1 MLRRIKKI
9 GLTVGA
15 LAALALGGSAI
26 STAATT
32 QPSAPAPVV
41 QADPPGGANDTTTPD
56 APGSSVPEPSG
67 SAEAPSSESSSSES
81 APSDGPGGYAD
92 EAPGGPGA
100 SADTQQQ
107 GEF

>member
-9 GLTVGA
+9 GLAVGA

-26 STAATT
+26 STAAS
-32 QPSAPAPVV
+32 PSTPAPAV
-41 QADPPGGANDTTTPD
+41 QAVDPPGGANDTTTPD
-56 APGSSVPEPSG
+56 APGTSVPESSSAAETPG
-67 SAEAPSSESSSSES
+67 SEAPSSES

-100 SADTQQQ
+100 SADTQQE
-107 GEF
+107 GAF